1 MNQHNQAPKFAR
13 LILMPIVFLLDKN
26 PAAVALQSVNSLID
40 LVPLLLAGVLIL
52 LGLAGLVYLQQLF
65 LHKNR

>member
-1 MNQHNQAPKFAR
+1 
-13 LILMPIVFLLDKN
+13 MPIVFLLDKN

-52 LGLAGLVYLQQLF
+52 LGLAGLVYLQQRF